1 MKAVMKSNLL
11 CYLGFSHCLGI
22 GPTRLQNLLSHLPG
36 AEEAYEAP
44 HKQIASIIGPITA
57 AKFVEFR
64 SKFNPEEKMKECE
77 KKGIRVVCWE
87 DEDYPVPLKTISDPP
102 ICLYIKGKLELIDF
116 ESDFLFAVVG
126 TRKPTSYGQQLA
138 TRFSNQ
144 LSEAGVIIVS
154 GMAIGIDTLT
164 HRGAIDQGGKTIAV
178 LGCGVDIVYP
188 PTNGR
193 LYEEIISGKGIVISE
208 FPPGMTVQPGLFI
221 ARNRIISGLSRGVLV
236 VEGAKHSGALITARY
251 AAEQG
256 KDVFAPPGPITS
268 EMSEAPNLLLKEGAK
283 LVTRVED
290 ILEEYNMTP
299 LLRYKTA
306 PDFAGQAQKLTSEEK
321 KIYELLGREA
331 LTIDEIGL
339 TLKQS
344 IQEVSNTLSVME
356 IKGIVEKNSE
366 GKYMIV

>member
-1 MKAVMKSNLL
+1 MKAIMNSNILY
-11 CYLGFSHCLGI
+11 YLGFSHCLGI

-36 AEEAYEAP
+36 AEEAYKAP
-44 HKQIASIIGPITA
+44 QKQIASIIGPITA

-64 SKFNPEEKMKECE
+64 RKFNPEEKMKECE

-87 DEDYPVPLKTISDPP
+87 DEDYPLPLKRISDPP
-102 ICLYIKGKLELIDF
+102 ICLYIKGRLELIDF
-116 ESDFLFAVVG
+116 ENDFLFAVVG
-126 TRKPTSYGQQLA
+126 TRKPTGYGQQLA
-138 TRFSNQ
+138 TQFAGQ
-144 LSEAGVIIVS
+144 LSQSGATIVS
-154 GMAIGIDTLT
+154 GMAIGIDTLA
-164 HRGAIDQGGKTIAV
+164 HRAAIENKGKTIAV

-188 PTNGR
+188 PSNR
-193 LYEEIISGKGIVISE
+193 KLYDEIINGNGIVLSE
-208 FPPGMTVQPGLFI
+208 FPPGMMVQPGLFI

-236 VEGAKHSGALITARY
+236 VEGAKDSGALITARY

-256 KDVFAPPGPITS
+256 RDVFAPPGPITS
-268 EMSEAPNLLLKEGAK
+268 EMSGAPNLLLKEGAK
-283 LVTRVED
+283 LVTKIED
-290 ILEEYNMTP
+290 ILEEYSMQHVTRNMQQRNVSLNT
-299 LLRYKTA
+299 
-306 PDFAGQAQKLTSEEK
+306 DEN

-356 IKGIVEKNSE
+356 IKGIIEKNSE